1 MGALHRTAAGEPA
14 AGRPGPAS
22 PPAQAEHGGSTPA
35 SSWYA
40 LGVLLIVSTY
50 SVMDRQIFI
59 LLNEPIRAEL
69 SLSDTQMGL
78 LQGAGLALFSV
89 ITTYP
94 ISWLA
99 DRYDRRVVTAGCVAT
114 WSLAVVLCGLAPSF
128 PWLLVGAS
136 VIGVGE
142 AGLGPAALAML
153 PDLFPASKLQRAN
166 SILVIGIRL
175 GASLGVLLAG
185 YLVVLAGSLRAYMPA
200 GMASL
205 SDWRLALFTGALFMP
220 VAVLMLLSMPRRASG
235 LSLQPKLLRTSNS
248 GQPLAPFLRR
258 YAAPV
263 FSVFFGIAFAASGFF
278 CTAVWVPVA
287 AQRYFGQSPEQ
298 GGQWLA
304 AIGLTAAIAGFA
316 LGTPLVRWVQARFG
330 VRTPL
335 VVLAA
340 ALFGSVPL
348 SISIG
353 FATDLRML
361 YGALALQMAALM
373 VVTMVIPTM
382 LQMMAPQHVRA
393 RLFALYTIFNL
404 AAASLSPLVVG
415 LVSDAFSAT
424 ERSLLTAAMLVSV
437 VSLLIAGAIFWAT
450 VRTYGRMVNEVM
462 REEASGVAIGA

>member
-22 PPAQAEHGGSTPA
+22 PPGRAEHGGSVPA

-185 YLVVLAGSLRAYMPA
+185 YLVVLAGGLRAYMPA
-200 GMASL
+200 GLASL
-205 SDWRLALFTGALFMP
+205 SDWRLALLTGALFMP
-220 VAVLMLLSMPRRASG
+220 VAVLLLLSMPRRASG
-235 LSLQPKLLRTSNS
+235 LSLQPKLPSASKS

-258 YAAPV
+258 YPAPV
-263 FSVFFGIAFAASGFF
+263 FSVFVGIAFTASGFV
-278 CTAVWVPVA
+278 CSTVWVPVA

-304 AIGLTAAIAGFA
+304 AIGLTTALAGFA
-316 LGTPLVRWVQARFG
+316 LGTPAVRWLQARLG

-335 VVLAA
+335 AVLSLVLLA
-340 ALFGSVPL
+340 SVPPAVG
-348 SISIG
+348 IG
-353 FATDLRML
+353 FAPDLRVL
-361 YGALALQMAALM
+361 YGALALQMVMFM
-373 VVTMVIPTM
+373 VATMVIPTM
-382 LQMMAPQHVRA
+382 LQMMAPQHIRA
-393 RLFALYTIFNL
+393 RLFALYAIFQSV
-404 AAASLSPLVVG
+404 AISLSPLAVG
-415 LVSDAFSAT
+415 LVSDAFNAT
-424 ERSLLTAAMLVSV
+424 ERSLLTAVMLVSV
-437 VSLLIAGAIFWAT
+437 VSLLIACAIFWAT

-462 REEASGVAIGA
+462 REDASGVAIGT